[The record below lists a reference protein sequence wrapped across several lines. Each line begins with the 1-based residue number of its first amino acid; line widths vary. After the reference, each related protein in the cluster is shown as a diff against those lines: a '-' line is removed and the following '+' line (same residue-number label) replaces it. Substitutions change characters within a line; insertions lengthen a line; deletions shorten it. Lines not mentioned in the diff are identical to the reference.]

1 MLDTLSQMLWP
12 LLACFILVGIHAYL
26 GIHVIARKVI
36 FVDLAL
42 AQIAGLGAVYGV
54 FLGLSF
60 ESDVLLIKLV
70 SVIFTLFG
78 ACLFSMTRTHNE
90 HVPHEAIIGIIYAAA
105 LSMTVLMTANL
116 PHGAD
121 EVQQMLAG
129 SILWVTPRE
138 VMYTG
143 LLYSAVGLFHWCFRK
158 QFFLLSNE
166 RAAQAVPTFHARVWD
181 FWFYATFGVVVTSSV
196 GMGGVLLVFGFLVIP
211 SVMGVM
217 LASSTRARLIIGW
230 GSGLVASIIGVWVSY
245 YLDLPSGPTIVVIL
259 GVFLAVITVYKELIR
274 KQTRYNGIIHI
285 IFFICMMMALLL
297 GPKIVQQFA
306 DVEKN
311 ASLRHR
317 LEHDEENFSEKKQV
331 LENML
336 SSTDKSEVI
345 NALGE
350 IERLKVIDLMPK
362 TVDML
367 FSKDASVREK
377 AIRLQESMNNTAAL
391 ASLKKLFL
399 EEQDDF
405 IKIGIGEALLGLG
418 DSEGF
423 SFLATVL
430 NSPSELVRSDA
441 LDHIRKWLKD
451 APSEES
457 LKKIFTGT
465 PKIIFDA
472 ANKEY
477 ILNITK

>member
-1 MLDTLSQMLWP
+1 MLDTVSQMLWP

-70 SVIFTLFG
+70 SVVFTLFG
-78 ACLFSMTRTHNE
+78 AVLFSMTRTHNE

-129 SILWVTPRE
+129 SILWVTPHE

-143 LLYSAVGLFHWCFRK
+143 LLYSAVGLFHWFFRK

-166 RAAQAVPTFHARVWD
+166 RAAQSVPTFHARLWD

-217 LASSTRARLIIGW
+217 LASSTRVRLLIGW

-259 GVFLAVITVYKELIR
+259 GAFLAVVTVYKELIQ

-285 IFFICMMMALLL
+285 IFFICIVIALYF

-306 DVEKN
+306 DREKS
-311 ASLRHR
+311 AALRHR
-317 LEHDEENFSEKKQV
+317 LEHDNEDFSEKKQV
-331 LENML
+331 LEKML
-336 SSTDKSEVI
+336 ISMDKSEVI

-350 IERLKVIDLMPK
+350 IELLNLTELLPK
-362 TVDML
+362 TLDLL

-377 AIRLQESMNNTAAL
+377 AVRLQESMNNAAAL
-391 ASLKKLFL
+391 APLRKLF
-399 EEQDDF
+399 EHEQDDF
-405 IKIGIGEALLGLG
+405 IKIGIGEAVLGLG
-418 DSEGF
+418 DPEGF
-423 SFLATVL
+423 SFLATLL
-430 NSPSELVRSDA
+430 NNPSELVRSDA
-441 LDHIRKWLKD
+441 LDHMKKWLED
-451 APSEES
+451 ISEEN
-457 LKKIFTGT
+457 LKKIVTGK

-472 ANKEY
+472 AHKKY
-477 ILNITK
+477 IIDMDK